1 MDKDKSQMNHY
12 AFLNQEKKP
21 EDATQRIGSSFS
33 EHKLSDQEAEMDKL
47 EARLFAMA
55 SPRH

>member
-12 AFLNQEKKP
+12 AFLHHEKKP
-21 EDATQRIGSSFS
+21 EDATQHLDSSFS
-33 EHKLSDQEAEMDKL
+33 EHELRDQEAEMDKL

-55 SPRH
+55 RPRH